1 MANIARRSPSRA
13 ARRPISRPV
22 QRAIDAEH
30 GDALVE
36 AAAVEKIAYVA
47 VIGLNY
53 TAMLSRDEEL
63 ANDQA
68 PHGAARHA
76 AIVDAAASGI
86 AHRVHRLA
94 LER

>member
-1 MANIARRSPSRA
+1 MSNIARRSQTRPD
-13 ARRPISRPV
+13 RRPVSRDV
-22 QRAIDAEH
+22 RRAIDAEH
-30 GDALVE
+30 ADALVE

-47 VIGLNY
+47 AIGLNY

-68 PHGAARHA
+68 PHGVARHA

-86 AHRVHRLA
+86 AHRLHRLA